1 MRSTDCEGCF
11 CYAVCDDD
19 LLQADMTLA
28 SAGYR
33 LNNFFFVSIYTLAL
47 FLWPPIHASS
57 TLATRYGTST
67 AYYLFFVNATP

>member
-33 LNNFFFVSIYTLAL
+33 LNDFFLSRFTLLHSSFGLGFMHHYTRNSLRNL
-47 FLWPPIHASS
+47 NRILS
-57 TLATRYGTST
+57 
-67 AYYLFFVNATP
+67 FFS

>member
-33 LNNFFFVSIYTLAL
+33 LNDFFSSRFTLL
-47 FLWPPIHASS
+47 HSS
-57 TLATRYGTST
+57 FSLGFMHHPHSQLATEPQPHII
-67 AYYLFFVNATP
+67 FFS